1 MTMLMMMIMMLI
13 MINPTSPEQVWG
25 RQVHV
30 QPLGLLVVRGEP
42 EPGGHGDGDHG
53 DGDDGDGDDGEDDQR
68 HNYQA
73 VGKRRLERRGK
84 AMVGKEALGLTHF
97 CHRIFAVDDKGE
109 NY

>member
-1 MTMLMMMIMMLI
+1 MTMLMIMMLMLI
-13 MINPTSPEQVWG
+13 MKNPTSPEQVWG

-53 DGDDGDGDDGEDDQR
+53 DDGDGDDGEDDQR

-73 VGKRRLERRGK
+73 VGKRRLERRQG
-84 AMVGKEALGLTHF
+84 GCGLDSLLPPNL
-97 CHRIFAVDDKGE
+97 CCR
-109 NY
+109 

>member
-53 DGDDGDGDDGEDDQR
+53 DGDDGEDDHR

-84 AMVGKEALGLTHF
+84 AMVGKEDLGLVHF

>member
-1 MTMLMMMIMMLI
+1 MLI

-42 EPGGHGDGDHG
+42 EPGCHGDGDHG
-53 DGDDGDGDDGEDDQR
+53 DGDDGMDDQR

-84 AMVGKEALGLTHF
+84 AMVGKEDLGLTHF

-109 NY
+109 NYRR

>member
-1 MTMLMMMIMMLI
+1 MTMLMMLI
-13 MINPTSPEQVWG
+13 MINQTSPEQVWG

-42 EPGGHGDGDHG
+42 EPGGHGDGD
-53 DGDDGDGDDGEDDQR
+53 DGEDDQR

-84 AMVGKEALGLTHF
+84 AMVGKEAVGLTHF